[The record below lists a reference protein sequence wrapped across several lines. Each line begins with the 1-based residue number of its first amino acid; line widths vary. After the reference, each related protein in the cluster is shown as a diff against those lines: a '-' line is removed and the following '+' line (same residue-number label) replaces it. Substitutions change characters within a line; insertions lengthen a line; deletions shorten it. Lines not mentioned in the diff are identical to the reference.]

1 MTVKASAG
9 ISTPPKRFN
18 RMGIARMEKETRI
31 NTGKTNTAGSIEVI
45 VVIVIVAVLA
55 VAGAFVLKAR
65 HTKRVVSDPA
75 ACVNH
80 SLATGANGHCVS
92 DLQNL
97 LNWQLYGINGPS
109 YMKITSQ
116 YDVTVTTAVNR
127 LHSENKT
134 AGSDS
139 VTTADWHELCSRGGD
154 APTTWKLAA
163 KDAGCEI

>member
-1 MTVKASAG
+1 MS
-9 ISTPPKRFN
+9 KRN
-18 RMGIARMEKETRI
+18 SQTRD
-31 NTGKTNTAGSIEVI
+31 TAGSIEMI
-45 VVIVIVAVLA
+45 VVIVVVAVVA
-55 VAGAFVLKAR
+55 VAGAFVLKAH
-65 HTKRVVSDPA
+65 HTKSDTSDPA

-80 SLATGANGHCVS
+80 SLTTGATGHCVS

-109 YMKITSQ
+109 YMKITGQ
-116 YDVTVTTAVNR
+116 YDATVTAAVKR

-134 AGSDS
+134 AESDS

-163 KDAGCEI
+163 KNAGCDV